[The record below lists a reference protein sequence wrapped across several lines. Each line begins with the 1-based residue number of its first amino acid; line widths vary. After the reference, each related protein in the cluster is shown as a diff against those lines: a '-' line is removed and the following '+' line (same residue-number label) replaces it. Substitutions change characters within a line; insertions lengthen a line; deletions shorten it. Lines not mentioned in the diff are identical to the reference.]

1 MASLGR
7 DLGLIRKEQELT
19 LDEIHEDTKIPK
31 RIIQSIEDDTIFTDI
46 NENTTYIRSYVRSYA
61 KALSIDDKY
70 IIQALDKAEKNDYSG
85 SLQKLLKEKPKK
97 SFEFDNE
104 SEGEEEADEEDTAP
118 KTSDEKSDEMV
129 HDHTPEFEKGEPSST
144 QKSSPSSAPS
154 AVGSDNPPNVR
165 SVDWADMGRKFQ
177 PLKSVGSRTWISLI
191 TITIL
196 AAIIGGFFFFYNS
209 DPINSEVATKPD
221 ATSSEEQRQ
230 QEASNEDLSTDSLE
244 LNIAP
249 TEEGDTTNQGNTV
262 VTDEVQNENL
272 SELPDTLSIVVY
284 AAYGQLEPIR
294 VFTDVSDS
302 INPYWIE
309 EGEALR
315 FNFVNEIRIRGQY
328 SRMVL
333 LLNGH
338 PIEDPREEFYNPD
351 TRMLEIERSYFEN
364 DSRWL
369 ESAPDSLPID
379 APPPSVIRERPTF
392 N

>member
-1 MASLGR
+1 MASLGK
-7 DLGLIRKEQELT
+7 DLALIRKEQELT

-31 RIIQSIEDDTIFTDI
+31 RIIESIEDDSIFTDI

-61 KALSIDDKY
+61 KALSIDDKQ
-70 IIQALDKAEKNDYSG
+70 IIYALDKVEKNDYSG
-85 SLQKLLKEKPKK
+85 SLQSLLKEKPKK
-97 SFEFDNE
+97 SFEFDDDA
-104 SEGEEEADEEDTAP
+104 EEKDEDAAPDTH
-118 KTSDEKSDEMV
+118 DEKSDDMV
-129 HDHTPEFEKGEPSST
+129 HDHSPEFDQEQPSST
-144 QKSSPSSAPS
+144 QKSMQSSPSPAINSGDDHPD
-154 AVGSDNPPNVR
+154 VQ
-165 SVDWADMGRKFQ
+165 SVDWADMGRRFQ

-191 TITIL
+191 TVVIL
-196 AAIIGGFFFFYNS
+196 AAVIGGFFFFYDTNTS
-209 DPINSEVATKPD
+209 DTEVASNPN
-221 ATSSEEQRQ
+221 ASSSEEQRQ

-244 LNIAP
+244 LNIVP
-249 TEEGDTTNQGNTV
+249 TEEGDTTTQGNTD

-272 SELPDTLSIVVY
+272 TELPDTLSIVVY
-284 AAYGQLEPIR
+284 AAYGQLEPVR
-294 VFTDVSDS
+294 VYTDVSDD

-338 PIEDPREEFYNPD
+338 PIQDPRDEFYNPD
-351 TRMLEIERSYFEN
+351 TRILEIERSYFEN
-364 DSRWL
+364 DTRWL